1 MGDLVKGSPSNSST
15 SKIVALRNA
24 QIANMS
30 RAGGGAYDLPPL
42 QKVPGS
48 RRGFSRGKPVV
59 GATVDDML
67 SASLSQK
74 QMSRAGS
81 YVKPNNRGERVLF
94 PT

>member
-1 MGDLVKGSPSNSST
+1 MGDLVKGSPSSSA
-15 SKIVALRNA
+15 SKIVALKNA
-24 QIANMS
+24 QIANAS
-30 RAGGGAYDLPPL
+30 RAGGPYELPPL

-48 RRGFSRGKPVV
+48 RRGFSRGKLIV
-59 GATVDDML
+59 GGQMDASDLVSAT
-67 SASLSQK
+67 LSQK